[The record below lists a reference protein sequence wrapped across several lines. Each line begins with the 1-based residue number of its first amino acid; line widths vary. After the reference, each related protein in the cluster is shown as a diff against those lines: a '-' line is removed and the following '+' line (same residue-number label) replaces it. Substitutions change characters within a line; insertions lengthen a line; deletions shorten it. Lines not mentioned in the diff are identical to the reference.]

1 MSHSP
6 SSDLP
11 SFAIFFA
18 EGVARAVHVQAEAPP
33 EAVLKALALP
43 AEQCV
48 LVVMGGAGN
57 MEGDIPGLTELI
69 QDGLARFA
77 HERNFVIVTGGTASG
92 VMAQIGA
99 ARAHIHGR
107 FPLIGVAPD
116 ALVSYPGH
124 LEPRQAALDPHHTHF
139 VLTDGD
145 SFGAESDWLA
155 QVALAIAGETGR
167 ALAVIINGGEIVRQ
181 EAHARAVGPLFMPL
195 LVLEGSGRTADALA
209 EARLHPGTDPLLDEI
224 VRKADLHVFP
234 VEAGADTFYA
244 WLSVYFS
251 EWGSAA
257 EGDD

>member
-1 MSHSP
+1 MPHSQ

-11 SFAIFFA
+11 SFAIPFA
-18 EGVARAVHVQAEAPP
+18 EGIARAVRVPADAPP
-33 EAVLKALALP
+33 DAVLQALALP

-57 MEGDIPGLTELI
+57 MERDIPGLAELI

-77 HERNFVIVTGGTASG
+77 HERGVVIVTGGTASG
-92 VMAQIGA
+92 VMALLGA
-99 ARAHIHGR
+99 ARARIGGR
-107 FPLIGVAPD
+107 FPLLGVDPD
-116 ALVSYPGH
+116 ALVSYTGH
-124 LEPRQAALDPHHTHF
+124 LEPQVAALEPHHTHF
-139 VLTDGD
+139 VLTEGD
-145 SFGAESDWLA
+145 RFGAESDWLA
-155 QVALAIAGETGR
+155 QVALTIAGETGR
-167 ALAVIINGGEIVRQ
+167 ALAVIINGGEIVKQ
-181 EAHARAVGPLFMPL
+181 EAHARAIGPLFMPL

-209 EARLHPGTDPLLDEI
+209 EARLHPGADALLDEI
-224 VRKADLHVFP
+224 VHKADLHVFP